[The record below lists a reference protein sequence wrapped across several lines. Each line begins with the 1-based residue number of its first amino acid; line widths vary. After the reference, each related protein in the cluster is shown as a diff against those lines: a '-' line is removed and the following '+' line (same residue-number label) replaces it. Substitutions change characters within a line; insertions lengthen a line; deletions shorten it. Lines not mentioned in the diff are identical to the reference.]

1 MVSLESKKSKVSP
14 AFTRSWL
21 SRASASARSDTRFPS
36 TQPAFQALTTVL
48 LEAAKFNAG
57 DEELTSVAQHLP
69 TGIRRVLSE
78 SHVQRVR

>member
-21 SRASASARSDTRFPS
+21 SRASASAPSDTRFLS

-69 TGIRRVLSE
+69 TAIRRVLSE